1 MFVGVLRDIGRG
13 GELVQAAGD
22 GGGGDG
28 GGGGGGWKVALWEFG
43 VGGNLGRWDW
53 VL

>member
-1 MFVGVLRDIGRG
+1 MCLRDIGRG

-22 GGGGDG
+22 
-28 GGGGGGWKVALWEFG
+28 GGGWKVALWEFG